1 MAGLFSLLNVGASAL
16 FTEQR
21 ASTLA
26 GQNIA
31 NAATPGYTRQDAIRQ
46 SVVPGGVRFLS
57 AERSVDPL
65 LRRRLEEQAGV
76 SSFAQRQS
84 QRLSGLE
91 GIAADIGPSG
101 LSASLDNFFGS
112 IRELTANADDPAQRS
127 EIVADAQ
134 SLATT
139 VNRLAADFDQ
149 AREGLNSDIIGDID
163 SANAASETVARLNA
177 AIKVTEANGAQA
189 NELRDERDAAVRQLS
204 ELVGAYGI
212 EDEQGNVTV
221 VANGIVLAQNDRSY
235 TIQATPDAS
244 GTVTL
249 EVPGTTRGD
258 ITSRIVGG
266 SVGGAIDA
274 RDGVVADSIA
284 AVDQFAFD
292 LATQFNA
299 TYRGFTGLDGVSGR
313 NFFVEPTGTAGAAAS
328 LRVEAAVTAD
338 PAAFQAATGAGG
350 LPGDGSGA
358 TALVALE
365 GALIANGGTETLG
378 ASARGVFSALGTA
391 VRSATNEDAVQ
402 QGRLDA
408 LEAVREQVS
417 GVSTDEQLLELS
429 RSQRAYQAAGR
440 LVQTVDQMLETV
452 ISLKQ

>member
-31 NAATPGYTRQDAIRQ
+31 NAATPGYTRQDSVRQ
-46 SVVPGGVRFLS
+46 SVGPNGYGVRFLS

-65 LRRRLEEQAGV
+65 LRRRLEEQASV
-76 SSFAQRQS
+76 TSFS
-84 QRLSGLE
+84 QRRADRLGALE
-91 GIAADIGPSG
+91 DIASDIGPNG
-101 LSASLDNFFGS
+101 VSASLDNFFGS
-112 IRELTANADDPAQRS
+112 IRELTATADDPAQRQ
-127 EIVADAQ
+127 EIVSDGQ
-134 SLATT
+134 TLASA
-139 VNRLAADFDQ
+139 VNRLGADFEQ
-149 AREGLNSDIIGDID
+149 ARQDLNRDIIGDID

-177 AIKVTEANGAQA
+177 AIMVTEANGAQA

-221 VANGIVLAQNDRSY
+221 VANGIVLAQSDRSY

-274 RDGVVADSIA
+274 RDGAVADSIA
-284 AVDQFAFD
+284 
-292 LATQFNA
+292 
-299 TYRGFTGLDGVSGR
+299 
-313 NFFVEPTGTAGAAAS
+313 
-328 LRVEAAVTAD
+328 
-338 PAAFQAATGAGG
+338 
-350 LPGDGSGA
+350 
-358 TALVALE
+358 
-365 GALIANGGTETLG
+365 
-378 ASARGVFSALGTA
+378 
-391 VRSATNEDAVQ
+391 
-402 QGRLDA
+402 
-408 LEAVREQVS
+408 
-417 GVSTDEQLLELS
+417 
-429 RSQRAYQAAGR
+429 
-440 LVQTVDQMLETV
+440 
-452 ISLKQ
+452 